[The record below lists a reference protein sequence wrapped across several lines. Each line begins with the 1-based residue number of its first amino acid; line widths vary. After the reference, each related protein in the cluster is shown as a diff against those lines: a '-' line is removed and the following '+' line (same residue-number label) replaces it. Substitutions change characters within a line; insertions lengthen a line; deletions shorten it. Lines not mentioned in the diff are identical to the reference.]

1 MKINIE
7 DLSNTVIKQINN
19 WSDEKSDKINQ
30 HVRKR
35 GKEMVEAIKKDS
47 PKKTGNYAKGWKAK
61 ITLGKG
67 YAKIKGSNTTRP
79 ELTHL
84 LENGHRT
91 AGGTKMTKKY
101 PHIKGNEEKYNELLL
116 EDIKGEFE

>member
-30 HVRKR
+30 HVKKR
-35 GKEMVEAIKKDS
+35 GKEMVEAIKNDS
-47 PKKTGNYAKGWKAK
+47 PKKTGKYAKGWKVK
-61 ITLGKG
+61 VTLGKG
-67 YAKIKGSNTTRP
+67 YARIKGVNIARP

-84 LENGHRT
+84 LENGHKT
-91 AGGTKMTKKY
+91 AGGTKQTKKY
-101 PHIKGNEEKYNELLL
+101 PHIKCNEDKFNELLL
-116 EDIKGEFE
+116 QDIKEEFQ